1 MLVLP
6 TNKVPA
12 KDTNAKF
19 MILFGKEKTGK
30 TSALAQLE
38 NNLIIDLEGGS
49 TFIDAMAVQARTI
62 SDLGEIAQ
70 AIRAKNNE
78 IGHNFYKHITID
90 NATDLEEICLS
101 YAATL
106 YKQQPLGKNWK
117 GTDVRTIPNGAG
129 WGYLREAVLKV
140 IDMFRDLCDE
150 FILVGHAKDKTVEIE
165 GIEKSE
171 RSLDLVGKLSDM
183 VCRRCDALGYMYRKG
198 NEVHISFAG
207 GDDVAKGCRPLH
219 IRNKDI
225 VISEMKDDILI
236 THWDRVYKPEV

>member
-1 MLVLP
+1 MY
-6 TNKVPA
+6 
-12 KDTNAKF
+12 
-19 MILFGKEKTGK
+19 
-30 TSALAQLE
+30 
-38 NNLIIDLEGGS
+38 
-49 TFIDAMAVQARTI
+49 R
-62 SDLGEIAQ
+62 
-70 AIRAKNNE
+70 
-78 IGHNFYKHITID
+78 
-90 NATDLEEICLS
+90 
-101 YAATL
+101 
-106 YKQQPLGKNWK
+106 QQPLGKNWK

-225 VISEMKDDILI
+225 VISEMKDDTLI
-236 THWDRVYKPEV
+236 TYWDRVYKPE